1 MGARYVGRRVL
12 GTLPALFGVLIVT
25 FVIVHAVPGDPA
37 VLLAGEAATPERLDE
52 IRRDLGLDRP
62 LPQQFVAYV
71 VNVARGDLGVSVSQ
85 GRPVTTIIA
94 ERIGPTLLLSGTA
107 LLLSTL
113 AGLLLGLVAARRPF
127 GRFDLAVNTA
137 SLLGYALPAFWLAQM
152 AVLVFAVHLGLFPLL
167 GYTDIRRQLTGVAHL
182 TDVAY
187 HLMLP
192 AVVLAVSEVALLA
205 RVTRTGLIQELGR
218 DYVRTARAKG
228 LAEDAVVNDHA
239 LRNALLPVVTL
250 LGTRVGFLVSGAVVI
265 EAVFSWPGLGSVI
278 VTAAQQAD
286 RITMLGL
293 VLVIAFGVILA
304 NLLTDILYGWI
315 DPRVRAR

>member
-1 MGARYVGRRVL
+1 MSARYVARRLL
-12 GTLPALFGVLIVT
+12 GVVPALLGVLVVT

-62 LPQQFVAYV
+62 LPQQFVTYV
-71 VNVARGDLGVSVSQ
+71 ANVTRGDLGISISQ
-85 GRPVTTIIA
+85 GRPVNAIIA

-107 LLLSTL
+107 LCISTVG
-113 AGLLLGLVAARRPF
+113 GLLLGVVAARRPF
-127 GRFDLAVNTA
+127 GRFDLVVNTG
-137 SLLGYALPAFWLAQM
+137 SLVGYALPAFWLAQM
-152 AVLVFAVHLGLFPLL
+152 AVLVFAVNLGLFPLL
-167 GYTDIRRQLTGVAHL
+167 GYSDIRRELTGLNHII
-182 TDVAY
+182 DVAY
-187 HLMLP
+187 HLTLP

-205 RVTRTGLIQELGR
+205 RVTRTGLVQELGR
-218 DYVRTARAKG
+218 DYVRTARSKG
-228 LAEDAVVNDHA
+228 MPEEQVVNDHA

-250 LGTRVGFLVSGAVVI
+250 LGTRVGYLISGAVVI

-286 RITMLGL
+286 RGTMLGL
-293 VLVIAFGVILA
+293 VLVVAFGVIFA

-315 DPRVRAR
+315 DPRVRHR

>member
-1 MGARYVGRRVL
+1 MSARYVCRRLL
-12 GTLPALFGVLIVT
+12 GIVPSLLGVLVVT

-37 VLLAGEAATPERLDE
+37 VLLAGEGATPERLEE

-62 LPQQFVAYV
+62 LPQQFVTYV
-71 VNVARGDLGVSVSQ
+71 ANVARGDLGVSISQ
-85 GRPVTTIIA
+85 GRPVNAIIV

-107 LLLSTL
+107 LCISTVG
-113 AGLLLGLVAARRPF
+113 GLLLGLTTARRPF
-127 GRFDLAVNTA
+127 GRLDFVVNTA
-137 SLLGYALPAFWLAQM
+137 SLIGYALPAFWLAQM
-152 AVLVFAVHLGLFPLL
+152 AVLVFAMRLGLFPLL
-167 GYTDIRRQLTGVAHL
+167 GYTDIRKNFTGLDHVA
-182 TDVAY
+182 DVAY

-192 AVVLAVSEVALLA
+192 ALVLAASEVALLA
-205 RVTRTGLIQELGR
+205 RVTRTGLLQELGR
-218 DYVRTARAKG
+218 DYVRTARSKG
-228 LAEDAVVNDHA
+228 LSEEQVVNHHA

-293 VLVIAFGVILA
+293 VMVVAFGVIVA
-304 NLLTDILYGWI
+304 NLLTDVLYGWI
-315 DPRVRAR
+315 DPRVRQR